1 LGNPG
6 HGTDVCR
13 NARVADSV
21 SEKDELLTKEVITE
35 LQKVLN
41 TSDLVKFAKYV
52 PAENENEESLALA
65 VKFVTSTARSKKLKT
80 RKNNYVF

>member
-1 LGNPG
+1 MEQTSAEMLGSLN
-6 HGTDVCR
+6 
-13 NARVADSV
+13 SV

-65 VKFVTSTARSKKLKT
+65 VKFVTSTARYEETENKEE
-80 RKNNYVF
+80 